1 MASENPG
8 HDDVAASI
16 TELQNLLLVT
26 PGMEQFLQELTVL
39 AARTVTSGLSC
50 GITLQPDGHP
60 VTVASSD
67 TRAMQVDEVQYEVD
81 DGPCLRSMHTGKQ
94 VYITDTTGPE
104 RWGGFSA
111 RAAANGIRSC
121 LSMPLT
127 TEGIMGAM
135 NLYAPVPDAFGEP
148 EVRRAELFAASLS
161 AALALAARQAS
172 AATLT
177 GQLREAL
184 ASRAVIDQALGITM
198 DQERCT
204 SAQAFAILRNAS
216 QNRNVKLR
224 DIARQV
230 ITSVSGEPPQPGPF
244 SH

>member
-1 MASENPG
+1 
-8 HDDVAASI
+8 
-16 TELQNLLLVT
+16 
-26 PGMEQFLQELTVL
+26 
-39 AARTVTSGLSC
+39 
-50 GITLQPDGHP
+50 
-60 VTVASSD
+60 
-67 TRAMQVDEVQYEVD
+67 
-81 DGPCLRSMHTGKQ
+81 
-94 VYITDTTGPE
+94 
-104 RWGGFSA
+104 
-111 RAAANGIRSC
+111 
-121 LSMPLT
+121 
-127 TEGIMGAM
+127 MGAM
-135 NLYAPVPDAFGEP
+135 NLYAPVPDAFGEA

-172 AATLT
+172 ATTLT

-184 ASRAVIDQALGITM
+184 ASRAVIDQALGIIM

-230 ITSVSGEPPQPGPF
+230 ITSGSGEPPQPGPF